1 MNMCDKHGNSH
12 TAAAS
17 LPRRDFISHAPEGAD
32 GDGRGRVGE
41 GFGKR
46 GILSKEFKMTRL
58 FSVLPGSFVRQ
69 MGLSLEPGF
78 SLANCRLAWRLKN
91 SRGI

>member
-1 MNMCDKHGNSH
+1 MG
-12 TAAAS
+12 TV
-17 LPRRDFISHAPEGAD
+17 GV
-32 GDGRGRVGE
+32 GWGE

-58 FSVLPGSFVRQ
+58 FSVFPRSFVRQ

-78 SLANCRLAWRLKN
+78 SLANC
-91 SRGI
+91 